1 MLFASLNLIFWF
13 NSDAWRR
20 RRRRRRSGKMDEG
33 SDVTVTSQD
42 NGEEIPVNAK
52 EMVYAALQD
61 LEAQDEAEEY
71 DLHPKHA
78 I

>member
-1 MLFASLNLIFWF
+1 
-13 NSDAWRR
+13 
-20 RRRRRRSGKMDEG
+20 MDEG

>member
-1 MLFASLNLIFWF
+1 MLHYILFFRC

-33 SDVTVTSQD
+33 SDVTVTSQG
-42 NGEEIPVNAK
+42 NGGEQIPVNAK

-61 LEAQDEAEEY
+61 LEPEDEAEEY